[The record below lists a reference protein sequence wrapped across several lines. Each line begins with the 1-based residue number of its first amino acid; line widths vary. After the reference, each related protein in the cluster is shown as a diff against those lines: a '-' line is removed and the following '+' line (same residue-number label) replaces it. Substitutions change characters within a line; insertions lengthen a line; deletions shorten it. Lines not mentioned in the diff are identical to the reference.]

1 MVAAR
6 THTHQ
11 HKYAQQWAMWLTEQM
26 SDDREGGEVIVR
38 LPHCDYLSYR
48 VMVWLIVLRGADT
61 LSKTLSKTV

>member
-1 MVAAR
+1 M
-6 THTHQ
+6 
-11 HKYAQQWAMWLTEQM
+11 TEK
-26 SDDREGGEVIVR
+26 GGEVIVR